1 MKSNSDS
8 LTPSAYI
15 DSKQAKDRLRNTLAA
30 YESLHVPDIADVMDQ
45 FKEKSIFI
53 YGAGCYGQ
61 ATFQT
66 FSKYGISVKKFLDIK
81 AQSGDTLFGIPVH
94 RADDELL
101 DARDKEKAIVVT
113 ALVKDHSTR
122 EGIFDFI
129 RGCGFKTIVDA
140 QSIRCHSVYFDN
152 KLAADKISDHIKKQS
167 ADILRCFDLFKDEH
181 SRNIYYANTMAH
193 ILRKYDNC
201 LESTESIQYF
211 PDDIFFDKGYG
222 RFIDCGGYIGD
233 TVDQLLAIKE
243 KVRAIAVFEPN
254 MGNFSKL
261 SLNMNNYSSRIPE
274 LYLWPCA
281 VSNKTDI
288 RFMDYDGGSSALN
301 SDNHGYEPQ
310 SKLWKQIR
318 SKLRGI
324 IPSAARDCSTYQF
337 RYASLSEL
345 EFHNKKNCV
354 QCVSLDDV
362 LKNFAPTFLKMD
374 VEGEE
379 RKTIIGA
386 ENIIKRHRPDLAI
399 CVYHCINHLWDI
411 ALLIDSWNLNYEF
424 HLKTHNS
431 YTMETVL
438 YATSR
443 NTGE

>member
-1 MKSNSDS
+1 MQGKSDS
-8 LTPSAYI
+8 LTPSGYI
-15 DSKQAKDRLRNTLAA
+15 DLKQAKNRLRNALAA
-30 YESLHVPDIADVMDQ
+30 YESLYVPDLADVMEH
-45 FKEKSIFI
+45 FKDKSIFI
-53 YGAGCYGQ
+53 YGAGCYGE
-61 ATFQT
+61 ATYQT
-66 FSKYGISVKKFLDIK
+66 FSKYGVSVKNFLDIK
-81 AQSGDTLFGIPVH
+81 AKPGDTLFGIPVH
-94 RADDELL
+94 RADDEVL
-101 DARDKEKAIVVT
+101 DVEDKERAIVVT

-122 EGIFDFI
+122 EDIFDFI

-152 KLAADKISDHIKKQS
+152 NSAADKISDHIKKQS
-167 ADILRCFDLFKDEH
+167 EDILRCFDLFTDEH
-181 SRNIYYANTMAH
+181 SQKIYYANTIAH
-193 ILRKYDNC
+193 ILRKYDDC
-201 LESTESIQYF
+201 LESTESVQYF
-211 PDDIFFDKGYG
+211 PDDIYFDKGYG
-222 RFIDCGGYIGD
+222 RFIDCGGYVGD
-233 TVDQLLAIKE
+233 TIDQLLTFKE
-243 KVRAIAVFEPN
+243 EVKAIAAFEPN

-261 SLNMNNYSSRIPE
+261 SLNMNNYASRIPE

-281 VSNKTDI
+281 VSDKTGI
-288 RFMDYDGGSSALN
+288 RFMDYDGGSSTVT
-301 SDNHGYEPQ
+301 SDT
-310 SKLWKQIR
+310 K
-318 SKLRGI
+318 
-324 IPSAARDCSTYQF
+324 D
-337 RYASLSEL
+337 
-345 EFHNKKNCV
+345 NCV

-386 ENIIKRHRPDLAI
+386 ENIIKRYRPDLAI

>member
-45 FKEKSIFI
+45 FKDKLIFI
-53 YGAGCYGQ
+53 YGGGCYGQ

-66 FSKYGISVKKFLDIK
+66 FSKYGVSVKKFLDIK
-81 AQSGDTLFGIPVH
+81 AQPGDTLFGIPVH

-101 DARDKEKAIVVT
+101 DARDKERAIVVT
-113 ALVKDHSTR
+113 ALVKDHTTR

-152 KLAADKISDHIKKQS
+152 KLAADKISVHIKKQS
-167 ADILRCFDLFKDEH
+167 EDILRCFDLFKDEH
-181 SRNIYYANTMAH
+181 SQKVYYANSMAH
-193 ILRKYDNC
+193 IMRKYDNC
-201 LESTESIQYF
+201 LESTESVQYF

-243 KVRAIAVFEPN
+243 EVRAIAVFEPN
-254 MGNFSKL
+254 MDNFLKL
-261 SLNMNNYSSRIPE
+261 SLNMNNYSSRISE

-281 VSNKTDI
+281 VSDKTDI

-301 SDNHGYEPQ
+301 SE
-310 SKLWKQIR
+310 
-318 SKLRGI
+318 
-324 IPSAARDCSTYQF
+324 
-337 RYASLSEL
+337 
-345 EFHNKKNCV
+345 NKKNCV

-386 ENIIKRHRPDLAI
+386 EDIIKRHRPDLAI

-431 YTMETVL
+431 CTMETVL

-443 NTGE
+443 TTGA